1 MDLPI
6 VYSDASVIV
15 LDKPTG
21 LLTVPGRGP
30 MNQVNLAA
38 QVQRRFPDA
47 LVVHRL
53 DRDTS
58 GLVVMA
64 RGYES
69 QRHLSRQFERRL
81 VAKRYIALVEGC
93 PQTAFGRIELPI
105 RKDFERPP
113 RHCVDHALGRA
124 AITDWRIVARDPART
139 RLELVPVTGRSHQL
153 RIHLTEI
160 GHPALGDSLYGS
172 DETFTTVNRLML
184 HASRLTL
191 VHPTTGQ
198 QVTWV
203 SDCPF

>member
-1 MDLPI
+1 MNLAI

-15 LDKPTG
+15 LDKPAG
-21 LLTVPGRGP
+21 LLTVSGRGP
-30 MNQVNLAA
+30 MNQVNLAT
-38 QVQRRFPDA
+38 QVQRLFANA
-47 LVVHRL
+47 LVVHRI

-58 GLVVMA
+58 GLIVMA
-64 RGYES
+64 RGCES
-69 QRHLSRQFERRL
+69 QRQLSRQFELRL

-105 RKDFERPP
+105 RKDLERPP

-139 RLELVPVTGRSHQL
+139 RLELMPYTGRSHQL
-153 RIHLTEI
+153 RLHLSEI
-160 GHPALGDSLYGS
+160 GHPVLGDSHYGS
-172 DETFTTVNRLML
+172 EETFTTADRMML

-191 VHPTTGQ
+191 VHPTTGK